1 MAILDP
7 NRFAHL
13 TPDERLRRIGDL
25 LAKAVMIFRQRERAA
40 GRLSAD
46 GNPVVS
52 PVRDITELVTDPREK
67 EILRYLQRVGVGSPH
82 DLRVAL
88 DTSESTVKRALVR
101 LRSLGLVVASGH
113 TRAVRYRLPVDP
125 GRS

>member
-1 MAILDP
+1 MLDP

-25 LAKAVMIFRQRERAA
+25 IAKAVMIYRQRERAA

-46 GNPVVS
+46 GKPVVA
-52 PVRDITELVTDPREK
+52 PVHDITELVTDPREK

-82 DLRVAL
+82 DFRVAL
-88 DTSESTVKRALVR
+88 DTSESTAKRALAR
-101 LRSLGLVVASGH
+101 LRSLGLVAASGH
-113 TRAVRYRLPVDP
+113 TRAVRYRLKAAE
-125 GRS
+125 GSN